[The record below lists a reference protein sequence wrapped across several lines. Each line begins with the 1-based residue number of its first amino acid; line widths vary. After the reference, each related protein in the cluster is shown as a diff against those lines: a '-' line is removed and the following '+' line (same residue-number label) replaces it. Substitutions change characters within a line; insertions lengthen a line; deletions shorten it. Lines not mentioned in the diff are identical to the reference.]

1 MLLGKWDS
9 YMQKNWTDYCLIP
22 YKLKKNKEL
31 NVRTN
36 TMKFLEDSIGN
47 MTLVTEI
54 FLAYASSDKRNET
67 KNTQIGRHQT
77 KKLFAQ

>member
-1 MLLGKWDS
+1 
-9 YMQKNWTDYCLIP
+9 
-22 YKLKKNKEL
+22 
-31 NVRTN
+31 
-36 TMKFLEDSIGN
+36 MKFLEDSIGN